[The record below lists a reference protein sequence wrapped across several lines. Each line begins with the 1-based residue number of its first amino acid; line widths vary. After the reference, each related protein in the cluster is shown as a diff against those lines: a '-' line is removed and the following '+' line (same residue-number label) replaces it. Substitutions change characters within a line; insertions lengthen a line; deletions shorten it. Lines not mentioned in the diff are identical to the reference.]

1 MNDEFMLEDLDDDK
15 TIEFV
20 RNYISADLK
29 ERLSDDDLVFFLD
42 TISDYYC
49 DHGIFDQEPDADG
62 CVDVDVEAVAA
73 YLVKEAKKH
82 DVGNFDLD
90 EMMQVVAGELE
101 FGEQLEGPDAIDEN

>member
-1 MNDEFMLEDLDDDK
+1 MSDEFMLEDLDDDK
-15 TIEFV
+15 TVEFI

-29 ERLSDDDLVFFLD
+29 EKLTDDDLDFFLD

-49 DHGIFDQEPDADG
+49 DHGVFDQEPDADG

-82 DVGNFDLD
+82 QVGTFDLD
-90 EMMQVVAGELE
+90 EMIQIVAGELE
-101 FGEQLEGPDAIDEN
+101 YGEQLSGPEKV